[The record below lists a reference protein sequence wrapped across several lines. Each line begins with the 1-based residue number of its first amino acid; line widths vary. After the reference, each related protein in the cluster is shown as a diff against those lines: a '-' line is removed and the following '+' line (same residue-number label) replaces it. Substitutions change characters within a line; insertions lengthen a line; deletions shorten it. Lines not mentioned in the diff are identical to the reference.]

1 VPSKVPT
8 YHGPMRPPARP
19 LYERMPSRREDKA
32 FYKSP
37 AWRKLRAMQ
46 LAAHPLCA
54 DCVAGGRLRAAS
66 EVHHKIGRK
75 LRPDLAL
82 DLDNLMSLCKSCHS
96 KRKGE

>member
-37 AWRKLRAMQ
+37 AWRKLRAMF
-46 LAAHPLCA
+46 LAASPLCL
-54 DCVAGGRLRAAS
+54 DCLAKGLLTAAI
-66 EVHHKIGRK
+66 EVHHKIARK

-82 DLDNLMSLCKSCHS
+82 DWDNLMGLCKSCHS
-96 KRKGE
+96 KRKGK